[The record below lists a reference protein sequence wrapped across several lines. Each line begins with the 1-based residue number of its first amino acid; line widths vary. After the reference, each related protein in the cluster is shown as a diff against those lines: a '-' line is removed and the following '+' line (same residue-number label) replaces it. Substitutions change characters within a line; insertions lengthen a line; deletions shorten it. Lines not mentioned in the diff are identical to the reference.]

1 MGKKYVESQLK
12 PGEQIV
18 HTAKISAVA
27 IFTGFI
33 PGLIALTKSELAI
46 TNKQIIGKKVLS
58 ELSQFVRL
66 WTKCRIL
73 PSAAVCSEKFSGIPI
88 SK

>member
-12 PGEQIV
+12 PGEQII

-33 PGLIALTKSELAI
+33 N
-46 TNKQIIGKKVLS
+46 NK
-58 ELSQFVRL
+58 
-66 WTKCRIL
+66 
-73 PSAAVCSEKFSGIPI
+73 
-88 SK
+88 